1 MITYLFLELW
11 IAANEFMIH
20 VAGQILEPAF
30 WEGGKLQTSLISFW
44 MKLLADGEKGD

>member
-11 IAANEFMIH
+11 IAANELMIY
-20 VAGQILEPAF
+20 VTGQILETVC
-30 WEGGKLQTSLISFW
+30 WESGELLTSLISFW